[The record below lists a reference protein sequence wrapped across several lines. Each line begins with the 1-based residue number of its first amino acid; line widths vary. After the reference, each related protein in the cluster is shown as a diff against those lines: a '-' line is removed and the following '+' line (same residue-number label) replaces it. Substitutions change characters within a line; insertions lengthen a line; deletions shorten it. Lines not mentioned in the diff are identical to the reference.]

1 MKYVDFFYGKTVL
14 VTGHTG
20 FKGSWL
26 SLWLEN
32 LGAKVIGF
40 ALDPYT
46 SRDNFVISK
55 LSNRMTDIR
64 GDARNL
70 DDFSSVVKKY
80 DPEIIFHLAAQ
91 PLLTLSYKIPR
102 ETVETNVMGTVN
114 VLEAFRKSKR
124 ARTLIVVTSD
134 KCYENREWV
143 YGYREID
150 PLGGYDP
157 YSSSKAAAELIVSAY
172 IRSFFNPDNYDSH
185 RKVVATVRAGNVLG
199 GGDWREGRILP
210 DCIRAIESDKEI
222 LIRNPDSVRP
232 WQFVLEPLNG
242 YLLLASKMHDDPERY
257 SGSWNF
263 GPAANSIITVRKLVE
278 KVINYYGKGLMKE
291 IQSKADLHESK
302 LLNLDISKATYLL
315 GWKPKLSIDEA
326 IKMTI
331 EWYKNYKNESI
342 ASLIERQISGFAT
355 LSRKG

>member
-1 MKYVDFFYGKTVL
+1 MNDTFFKDRKVM

-26 SLWLEN
+26 SLWLEK

-55 LSNRMTDIR
+55 LSDRMMDIR
-64 GDARNL
+64 GDVRNS
-70 DDFSSVVKKY
+70 DHFSSVVKKY
-80 DPEIIFHLAAQ
+80 EPEIIFHLAAQ

-114 VLEAFRKSKR
+114 VLEAFRKSKT

-278 KVINYYGKGLMKE
+278 KVIKYYGKGSMKE

-315 GWKPKLSIDEA
+315 GWKPKMSIDEA

-342 ASLIERQISGFAT
+342 AGLIERQIIEFAT
-355 LSRKG
+355 LSRED

>member
-1 MKYVDFFYGKTVL
+1 MMYVDFFYGKTVL

-46 SRDNFVISK
+46 TSDNFVISK

-64 GDARNL
+64 GDVRNL
-70 DDFSSVVKKY
+70 DDLSSVVKKY

-172 IRSFFNPDNYDSH
+172 IRSFLNPDNYDSH

-210 DCIRAIESDKEI
+210 DCIRAIESDKEMI
-222 LIRNPDSVRP
+222 IRNPDSVRP

-242 YLLLASKMHDDPERY
+242 YLLLASMMHNDPKRY

-263 GPAANSIITVRKLVE
+263 GPAANSIITVRKLAE
-278 KVINYYGKGLMKE
+278 KVIKYYGKGSMKE
-291 IQSKADLHESK
+291 IQNKADLHESK

-315 GWKPKLSIDEA
+315 GWKPKLNIDET
-326 IKMTI
+326 IKMTV

-342 ASLIERQISGFAT
+342 ESLIERQIIGFAT
-355 LSRKG
+355 LSRED